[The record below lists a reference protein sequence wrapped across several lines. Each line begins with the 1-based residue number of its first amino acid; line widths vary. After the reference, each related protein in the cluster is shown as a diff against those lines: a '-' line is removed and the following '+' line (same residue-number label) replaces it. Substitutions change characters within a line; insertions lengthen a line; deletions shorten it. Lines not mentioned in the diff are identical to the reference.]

1 MNSVAREKFSSAAL
15 FHECWPHAL
24 SSTPFHTIL
33 QVAKRELALECDYRW
48 ELASQQRFRSL
59 VLADPELSRHVSVPR
74 TVPELSTRSVMTSEW
89 VHGVPIDKVS
99 QGGGGRGTEMVCTDL
114 QAGGTALYQAE
125 CFMGGDM

>member
-1 MNSVAREKFSSAAL
+1 MRMRHPPL
-15 FHECWPHAL
+15 PH
-24 SSTPFHTIL
+24 
-33 QVAKRELALECDYRW
+33 DRW

-99 QGGGGRGTEMVCTDL
+99 
-114 QAGGTALYQAE
+114 
-125 CFMGGDM
+125 